1 MGILFMK
8 NDTEKV
14 NDIINKNAAKIKEK
28 KKNREE
34 KLESSLTAAADK
46 VISND
51 KHSIVERSVEKKMN
65 SRKASIRTR
74 IIQVGFVSLVSAA
87 VFFAVAS
94 LIILHYN
101 LRKSAEE
108 ELSNLAC
115 AYASAIDNSDIIEN
129 KGFIDNLFDTFSTTN
144 EKGGFG
150 FVINGSNTVFGETGS
165 ELIPKGM
172 SFDEKSAED
181 SSYTELYNYI
191 VLNQDER
198 TVSDVTRLKLD
209 GETYITAVARSE
221 AYDGFFVYVLMP
233 YSSVLKNFYLMLVI
247 EIAMLI
253 FLCSISFSIC
263 TKVANA
269 ISKPITDVTNRLKL
283 LAEGDISSP
292 TPTSN
297 RNDET
302 LILINSLEETVK
314 NLHSYIEDIHNV
326 LSSVAEGN
334 LLVKS
339 ETDYKGDFAAIK
351 DSLVMIL
358 GSLNST
364 FVEVDRAALQVKDC
378 SSQVAGG
385 AYTLSNNASN
395 DAATVEELTASMS
408 DIAGKVNKN
417 AEQADLARKL
427 THEANGQVAAG
438 SETMNRMISALHE
451 MEESSAQIAK
461 IIGVIDDIAFQT
473 NILALNAAVEAA
485 RAGAAGKGF
494 AVVADEV
501 RNLATKSADAA
512 NQTGTLINQSIESMK
527 KGTELARKAAEVLDE
542 VVVKVKDVNKL
553 VDDIAASA
561 ENQAADIEAVNS
573 GMELINGS
581 IQTTSSTA
589 QESAAASEEL
599 SGQSET
605 LNSLINRFT
614 FKK

>member
-1 MGILFMK
+1 MK
-8 NDTEKV
+8 NDTDKV
-14 NDIINKNAAKIKEK
+14 KDVMNKIKANRKEK
-28 KKNREE
+28 KDKREE
-34 KLESSLTAAADK
+34 RLEQSLNAAADK
-46 VISND
+46 VISSD
-51 KHSIVERSVEKKMN
+51 KHSKTEQAVEKKMN
-65 SRKASIRTR
+65 SKKTSIRAR
-74 IIQVGFVSLVSAA
+74 IIRMGLISLVSAA
-87 VFFAVAS
+87 VFFAVGS
-94 LIILHYN
+94 LVILHYN
-101 LRKSAEE
+101 LRKNAEE
-108 ELSNLAC
+108 ELSNLAS
-115 AYASAIDNSDIIEN
+115 AYVSAIDNSDIVEN
-129 KGFIDNLFDTFSTTN
+129 KSFIDKLFDTFAATN

-150 FVINGSNTVFGETGS
+150 FVINGTNTVFGETNS

-172 SFDEKSAED
+172 SFEEKAAED
-181 SSYTELYNYI
+181 SSYTEIYDYI
-191 VLNQDER
+191 VLNQEER

-209 GETYITAVARSE
+209 GETYMIAAARSE

-233 YSSVLKNFYLMLVI
+233 YSSIMKNFYLMLII
-247 EIAMLI
+247 EIVILLLGGSA
-253 FLCSISFSIC
+253 SFSIC
-263 TKVANA
+263 AKVSDA
-269 ISKPITDVTNRLKL
+269 ISKPIIDVTNRLKL
-283 LAEGDISSP
+283 LSEGDISSP
-292 TPTSN
+292 TPTCN

-302 LILINSLEETVK
+302 LILVGSLEDTVK
-314 NLHSYIEDIHNV
+314 NLHSYINDIHNV
-326 LSSVAEGN
+326 LSNVADGN

-339 ETDYKGDFAAIK
+339 DTDYKGDFAAIK

-358 GSLNST
+358 GSLNTT
-364 FVEVDRAALQVKDC
+364 FTEVDRAAVQVKDC

-408 DIAGKVNKN
+408 EIAGKVNKN
-417 AEQADLARKL
+417 AEQAGLARKL
-427 THEANGQVAAG
+427 THEANGQVAEG
-438 SETMNRMISALHE
+438 SETMNRMISALKE

-527 KGTELARKAAEVLDE
+527 KGTDLARKAAEALDE
-542 VVVKVKDVNKL
+542 VVVKVQDVNKL

>member
-1 MGILFMK
+1 ML
-8 NDTEKV
+8 
-14 NDIINKNAAKIKEK
+14 NKYKQKRQEK
-28 KKNREE
+28 KEQRSE
-34 KLESSLTAAADK
+34 KLEQSLNAAADK
-46 VISND
+46 VISSD
-51 KHSIVERSVEKKMN
+51 KHTKVEQAVEK
-65 SRKASIRTR
+65 SLSGRKTTLRAR
-74 IIQVGFVSLVSAA
+74 IIRVGLVSLAAAALFYGIISLNTLYSNMRDSA
-87 VFFAVAS
+87 VREV
-94 LIILHYN
+94 
-101 LRKSAEE
+101 K
-108 ELSNLAC
+108 NLAS
-115 AYASAIDNSDIIEN
+115 AYASAIDNSDIVN
-129 KGFIDNLFDTFSTTN
+129 NGNFIDRLFDKYDPDGETGS
-144 EKGGFG
+144 FG
-150 FVINGSNTVFGETGS
+150 FVVSGANTVFGETNTD
-165 ELIPKGM
+165 LLTKGM
-172 SFDEKSAED
+172 KIEEKAAED
-181 SSYTELYNYI
+181 SSYEELYEYI
-191 VLNQDER
+191 VLNQEER
-198 TVSDVTRLKLD
+198 TVSDVKKLKFN
-209 GETYITAVARSE
+209 GEYYYTAVARSE
-221 AYDGFFVYVLMP
+221 SYDGFFVYVLMP
-233 YSSVLKNFYLMLVI
+233 NKYVMKNFYVMFAVETI
-247 EIAMLI
+247 LI
-253 FLCSISFSIC
+253 FVLCGVSFMIC

-269 ISKPITDVTNRLKL
+269 ISKPITDTAQRLKL

-292 TPTSN
+292 TPTST

-302 LILINSLEETVK
+302 LILIGSLEETVN

-326 LSSVAEGN
+326 LSNVADGN

-339 ETDYKGDFAAIK
+339 NTDYKGDFAAIK

-417 AEQADLARKL
+417 AEQAGLARKL

-512 NQTGTLINQSIESMK
+512 NQTGALINQSIESMK
-527 KGTELARKAAEVLDE
+527 KGTELARKAAEALDE

>member
-1 MGILFMK
+1 MK
-8 NDTEKV
+8 NDTDKV
-14 NDIINKNAAKIKEK
+14 KDVINKTKAKLTEK
-28 KKNREE
+28 KAKRSE

-46 VISND
+46 VINSD
-51 KHSIVERSVEKKMN
+51 KHSKAEQTVEKKMN
-65 SRKASIRTR
+65 SRKTSIRMR
-74 IIQVGFVSLVSAA
+74 IIRVGLVSLVSAA
-87 VFFAVAS
+87 VFFATAS

-101 LRKSAEE
+101 LRKNAEE
-108 ELSNLAC
+108 ELKNLAC

-129 KGFIDNLFDTFSTTN
+129 KNFIDNLFDAFVSSN

-150 FVINGSNTVFGETGS
+150 FVINGNNTVFGKTS
-165 ELIPKGM
+165 SDLISKGM
-172 SFDEKSAED
+172 SFEEKAAAD
-181 SSYTELYNYI
+181 SSFTELYDYI
-191 VLNQDER
+191 LLNQEER
-198 TVSDVTRLKLD
+198 IENDVTRLQLD
-209 GETYITAVARSE
+209 GETYMIAAARSD

-233 YSSVLKNFYLMLVI
+233 YSSIMKNFYMMLII
-247 EIAMLI
+247 EIAMLL
-253 FLCSISFSIC
+253 FLCSVSFSIC

-269 ISKPITDVTNRLKL
+269 ISKPITDVTSRLKL
-283 LAEGDISSP
+283 LAEGDITSP
-292 TPTSN
+292 TPTSS

-302 LILINSLEETVK
+302 LILIGSLEETVK
-314 NLHSYIEDIHNV
+314 NLHCYIEDIHNV
-326 LSSVAEGN
+326 LSNVAEGN

-339 ETDYKGDFAAIK
+339 GTDYKGDFAAIK

-364 FVEVDRAALQVKDC
+364 FVEVDRAAVQVKDC

-408 DIAGKVNKN
+408 DIAGKVSKN
-417 AEQADLARKL
+417 AEQAGLARRL

-438 SETMNRMISALHE
+438 SETMNRMISALKE

-527 KGTELARKAAEVLDE
+527 KGTELARKAAEALDE
-542 VVVKVKDVNKL
+542 VVVKVQDVNKL

>member
-1 MGILFMK
+1 M
-8 NDTEKV
+8 
-14 NDIINKNAAKIKEK
+14 NKIKANRKEK
-28 KKNREE
+28 KDKREE
-34 KLESSLTAAADK
+34 RLEQSLNAAADK
-46 VISND
+46 VISSD
-51 KHSIVERSVEKKMN
+51 KHSKAEQAVEKKMN
-65 SRKASIRTR
+65 SKKTSIRAR
-74 IIQVGFVSLVSAA
+74 IIRMGLISLVSAA
-87 VFFAVAS
+87 VFFAVGS
-94 LIILHYN
+94 LVILHYN
-101 LRKSAEE
+101 LRKNAEE
-108 ELSNLAC
+108 ELSNLAS
-115 AYASAIDNSDIIEN
+115 AYVSAIDNSDIVEN
-129 KGFIDNLFDTFSTTN
+129 KSFIDKLFDTFAATN

-150 FVINGSNTVFGETGS
+150 FVINGTNTVFGETNS

-172 SFDEKSAED
+172 SFEEKAAED
-181 SSYTELYNYI
+181 SSYTEIYDYI
-191 VLNQDER
+191 VLNQEER

-209 GETYITAVARSE
+209 GETYMIAAARSE

-233 YSSVLKNFYLMLVI
+233 YSSIMKNFYLMLII
-247 EIAMLI
+247 EIVILLLGGSA
-253 FLCSISFSIC
+253 SFSIC
-263 TKVANA
+263 AKVSDA
-269 ISKPITDVTNRLKL
+269 ISKPIIDVTNRLKL
-283 LAEGDISSP
+283 LSEGDISSP
-292 TPTSN
+292 TPTCN

-302 LILINSLEETVK
+302 LILVGSLEDTVK
-314 NLHSYIEDIHNV
+314 NLHSYIDDIHNV
-326 LSSVAEGN
+326 LSNVADGN

-339 ETDYKGDFAAIK
+339 DTDYKGDFAAIK

-358 GSLNST
+358 GSLNTT
-364 FVEVDRAALQVKDC
+364 FTEVDRAAVQVKDC

-417 AEQADLARKL
+417 AEQAGLARKL
-427 THEANGQVAAG
+427 THEANGQVAEG
-438 SETMNRMISALHE
+438 SETMNRMISALKE

-527 KGTELARKAAEVLDE
+527 KGTDLARKAADALDE
-542 VVVKVKDVNKL
+542 VVVKVQDVNKL

>member
-1 MGILFMK
+1 M
-8 NDTEKV
+8 
-14 NDIINKNAAKIKEK
+14 NKIKANRKEK
-28 KKNREE
+28 KDKREE
-34 KLESSLTAAADK
+34 RLEQSLNAAADK
-46 VISND
+46 VISSD
-51 KHSIVERSVEKKMN
+51 KHSKTEQAVEKKMN
-65 SRKASIRTR
+65 SKKTSIRAR
-74 IIQVGFVSLVSAA
+74 IIRMGLISLVSAA
-87 VFFAVAS
+87 VFFAVGS
-94 LIILHYN
+94 LVILHYN
-101 LRKSAEE
+101 LRKNAEE
-108 ELSNLAC
+108 ELSNLAS
-115 AYASAIDNSDIIEN
+115 AYVSAIDNSDIVEN
-129 KGFIDNLFDTFSTTN
+129 KSFIDKLFDTFAATN

-150 FVINGSNTVFGETGS
+150 FVINGTNTVFGETNS

-172 SFDEKSAED
+172 SFEEKAAED
-181 SSYTELYNYI
+181 SSYTEIYDYI
-191 VLNQDER
+191 VLNQEER

-209 GETYITAVARSE
+209 GETYMIAAARSE

-233 YSSVLKNFYLMLVI
+233 YSSIMKNFYLMLII
-247 EIAMLI
+247 EIVILLLGGSA
-253 FLCSISFSIC
+253 SFSIC
-263 TKVANA
+263 AKVSDA
-269 ISKPITDVTNRLKL
+269 ISKPIIDVTNRLKL
-283 LAEGDISSP
+283 LSEGDISSP
-292 TPTSN
+292 TPTCN

-302 LILINSLEETVK
+302 LILVGSLEDTVK
-314 NLHSYIEDIHNV
+314 NLHSYINDIHNV
-326 LSSVAEGN
+326 LSNVADGN

-339 ETDYKGDFAAIK
+339 DTDYKGDFAAIK

-358 GSLNST
+358 GSLNTT
-364 FVEVDRAALQVKDC
+364 FTEVDRAAVQVKDC

-408 DIAGKVNKN
+408 EIAGKVNKN
-417 AEQADLARKL
+417 AEQAGLARKL
-427 THEANGQVAAG
+427 THEANGQVAEG
-438 SETMNRMISALHE
+438 SETMNRMISALKE

-527 KGTELARKAAEVLDE
+527 KGTDLARKAAEALDE
-542 VVVKVKDVNKL
+542 VVVKVQDVNKL

>member
-1 MGILFMK
+1 MK
-8 NDTEKV
+8 NDT
-14 NDIINKNAAKIKEK
+14 NNLLNKAKSAIS
-28 KKNREE
+28 KKNTDRSENLE
-34 KLESSLTAAADK
+34 KSLNAAADK
-46 VISND
+46 IISND
-51 KHSIVERSVEKKMN
+51 KHSKAEQSVEKHLN
-65 SRKASIRTR
+65 SKKTTLRAR
-74 IIQVGFVSLVSAA
+74 IIRVGIVS
-87 VFFAVAS
+87 VAS
-94 LIILHYN
+94 AVIFYGCISLNTLYSN
-101 LRKSAEE
+101 MRDSAMREVK
-108 ELSNLAC
+108 NLAC
-115 AYASAIDNSDIIEN
+115 AYASAIDNSDIVN
-129 KGFIDNLFDTFSTTN
+129 NGNFIDRLFDKYDPEGETGS
-144 EKGGFG
+144 FG
-150 FVINGSNTVFGETGS
+150 FVVSGANTVFGETNTD
-165 ELIPKGM
+165 LLTKGM
-172 SFDEKSAED
+172 NIKEKAAED
-181 SSYTELYNYI
+181 SSYEELYEYI
-191 VLNQDER
+191 VLNQEER
-198 TVSDVTRLKLD
+198 IVNDVTKLKLN
-209 GETYITAVARSE
+209 GEVYYAAAARSE
-221 AYDGFFVYVLMP
+221 SYDGFFVYVLMP
-233 YSSVLKNFYLMLVI
+233 NKYVMKNFYTMFVVETLV
-247 EIAMLI
+247 L
-253 FLCSISFSIC
+253 FLLCGVSFVLC

-269 ISKPITDVTNRLKL
+269 ISKPITDSAQRLKL
-283 LAEGDISSP
+283 LADGDISSP
-292 TPTSN
+292 TPTCD

-302 LILINSLEETVK
+302 LVLIGSLEETVK
-314 NLHSYIEDIHNV
+314 NLHSYIEDIHTV
-326 LSSVAEGN
+326 LSGVADGN

-339 ETDYKGDFAAIK
+339 DTDYKGDFAAIK

-358 GSLNST
+358 SSLNST
-364 FVEVDRAALQVKDC
+364 FVEVDRAAVQVKDC

-417 AEQADLARKL
+417 AEQAGLARKL
-427 THEANGQVAAG
+427 THEANGQVAEG
-438 SETMNRMISALHE
+438 SETMNRMISALEE

-527 KGTELARKAAEVLDE
+527 KGTELARKAAEALDE
-542 VVVKVKDVNKL
+542 VVVKVQDVNRL